1 MNFLR
6 TFGIAWKGLWSY
18 PIRTLLAILGIS
30 ISSLLVIFLLTVLHN
45 FKISLVGQIQ
55 NVGLQQIVAI
65 PGQLLNND
73 AMNAD
78 ISSFLSF
85 TSISSTLTYKDAE
98 DVKQQVNGIEAV
110 APQIE
115 TITKI
120 SQPDHGIETIFTGI
134 TAGYMD
140 IFRFNLAEGDFLT
153 EQNLNDKELV
163 VVLGHTVKNL
173 LFGQQEALGE
183 KVIIKGL
190 EFTVIGVLEEKELLG
205 FNFNERVYAP
215 YHVVSDLSNL
225 QNASMIFFKSA
236 TKDNMEQV
244 EIDIHK
250 VISSNHGT
258 NDFNLLKP
266 DEALHLI
273 NKIMDLVTAITVG
286 ITGVSFLVS
295 GIGIMN
301 VMLLTVKERTREIG
315 IRKAVGAQSRHILL
329 QFLFEAT
336 YISILGFT
344 VGVGITYG
352 LLQALHS
359 YFPAL
364 SNELLLELVGI
375 SLGFSIALGLLFGI
389 VPAIMALRV
398 KPIDALRYE

>member
-6 TFGIAWKGLWSY
+6 TFVIAWKGLWSY
-18 PIRTLLAILGIS
+18 PVRTLLAILGIS
-30 ISSLLVIFLLTVLHN
+30 ISSLLVIFLLTVLYN
-45 FKISLVGQIQ
+45 FKTSLLSQIQ
-55 NVGLQQIVAI
+55 NVGFEQIVAI

-98 DVKQQVNGIEAV
+98 DVKEQVEEIEAV

-120 SQPDHGIETIFTGI
+120 SQPNQEIETIFTG
-134 TAGYMD
+134 TTEAYMD
-140 IFRFNLAEGDFLT
+140 IFTFHLAEGSFLT
-153 EQNLNDKELV
+153 EQQLEEKELV
-163 VVLGHTVKNL
+163 VVLGHTVKDL
-173 LFGQQEALGE
+173 LFGSRNAVGE
-183 KVIIKGL
+183 KVTIKGL
-190 EFTVIGVLEEKELLG
+190 EFRVIGVLEKKELLG

-225 QNASMIFFKSA
+225 KNASMIFFKSA
-236 TKDNMEQV
+236 SKDHMEDI
-244 EIDIHK
+244 EIKIHK

-258 NDFNLLKP
+258 QDFNLLKP
-266 DEALHLI
+266 DEALHLV
-273 NKIMDLVTAITVG
+273 NKIMSLVTAISVG

-336 YISILGFT
+336 YISILGFA
-344 VGVGITYG
+344 VGVGVTYG

-364 SNELLLELVGI
+364 SNELPLELVGI
-375 SLGFSIALGLLFGI
+375 SLAFSIALGLLFGI